1 MRPPNSTMDDK
12 KLLRYNR
19 HILLPQID
27 IHGQESICSARVLI
41 IGLGGLG
48 SPVSMYLAASGV
60 GELILVDDDI
70 VDESNLQRQIVH
82 TEETL
87 GLSKVESA
95 KKQLNR
101 LNSFCKVFIYKK
113 RLTENELRGQI
124 ENADVVV
131 DCSDN
136 FATRNLINKVCHEM
150 KAPLVSGAAVRM
162 EGQLSVFDF
171 RDEQCPCYNCL
182 YETTGTEDLSC
193 AQNGVLAP
201 VVGIVGTAQALE
213 TLKIITGVGTILKGK
228 LALFDGASNMWRYL
242 NFKKDSN
249 CKVCGV

>member
-1 MRPPNSTMDDK
+1 MNDRE
-12 KLLRYNR
+12 LLRYNR

-27 IHGQESICSARVLI
+27 IEGQEKICAAKVLI

-48 SPVSMYLAASGV
+48 SPVSMYLAASGI
-60 GELILVDDDI
+60 GELVLVDDDV

-82 TEETL
+82 GEATL
-87 GLSKVESA
+87 KLSKVESA
-95 KKQLNR
+95 IKQLTE
-101 LNSFCKVFIYKK
+101 LNSMNKYTGINK
-113 RLTENELRGQI
+113 RLQEDELQKIVAGV
-124 ENADVVV
+124 DVVV

-136 FATRNLINKVCHEM
+136 FATRNLLNSVCLQNK
-150 KAPLVSGAAVRM
+150 KPLVSGAAVRL

-171 RDEQCPCYNCL
+171 RDGTSPCYNCL

-213 TLKIITGVGTILKGK
+213 VLKIVTGVGQLLKGK
-228 LALFDGASNMWRYL
+228 LALFDGATNMWRYL
-242 NFKKDSN
+242 NFKKDAN
-249 CKVCGV
+249 CKTCGS